1 MKKFFLLLTL
11 VLTAGVVHAQIET
24 HFSER
29 ANLLPP
35 AKKAPCNV
43 YQATPYTWNEDDA
56 LLATIFDDV
65 QAGSYNGAPNIP
77 ANETMA
83 STYENF
89 VIRVSGLSS
98 GGCYS
103 VEFYDLVNGQEELL
117 HTFTYWSDDVHISPL
132 RSLFSEQ
139 DINRIHRVKL
149 KGKGLSGE
157 LTLEEAYFI
166 SAYKGLSVK
175 NSDNVYVG
183 YTDKDG
189 IDIGNAYID
198 PSYLIRSNRMWV
210 EIDPVDRS
218 FEIFLKPGKGEPEW
232 KDGVVGSNIE
242 RDNYGNEKWTGEPV
256 GTLSFSLPYTEG
268 IDMGE
273 VSFTAIDFNRTGD
286 PLWRFV
292 FHNTKVDL
300 LHNNNSSD
308 YEGKDTRVRD
318 LYNSRYNGPF
328 YDDNESTNPN
338 DHLANTTSGLAIN
351 HVNSIYWQSN
361 PYLFS
366 VNPQTNEWHK
376 WVPKSDGSG
385 YEPGPALDM
394 GENNNY
400 GILSVKCQN
409 ICFTKNRIKARTTR
423 YQLDTNSYTTYW
435 YGGRP
440 GFENYIGK
448 NAVLQSEDGK
458 YQVYGNY
465 NVSDD
470 KCYANLTAF
479 KKMKIKGDPNV
490 EVCIRFKVENDK
502 DNELT
507 TETGLDNA
515 AFKHV
520 IRAKTDKY
528 GEVNIDLHFFENKEF
543 DEFYLNYIYFED
555 AAHTISSIE
564 LFDGI
569 GKEVPLVDPDNDN
582 STYNPNNMFH
592 LWNDDGK
599 YGWQYG
605 TIVRWADPYFDYNPQ
620 AESGELIYGHNDPA
634 FKESQEDSYLSF
646 AYADLTGYKALR
658 IYGRGQFGIYY
669 NLSNLKEGEDS
680 PDHFFYIQSNGTYA
694 ELDISNF
701 EFFHLN
707 GIYMGYQSTVD
718 GITLIENEE
727 VDYVFYGNGS
737 YGEQGKAPID
747 PSVENAKDDPTAK
760 VIDVRPRCNNM
771 EARFDGAIFGWV
783 QHLSLPKPANPN
795 VLYIERTDEFDE
807 DANGNHI
814 NLIVPSNKWDTYEDD
829 PSIFEYFKA
838 GNIKLVDGFS
848 FYAPKKINANTAT
861 YTRTFNNANVVNSVI
876 IPFNVD
882 ASSNDKYGFY
892 ETSITKKS
900 VLAAS
905 SGKKVGILGEQ
916 DVKEGDWLLQF
927 EQNKSVAKA
936 NTPYLYAVRSAGKV
950 VFNGIA
956 NGGKVEI
963 SETPDVK
970 TPAKQNMTSYS
981 APSDGEKDDF
991 YLRGVYEGTYME
1003 HILFYAANGTL
1014 YRTPFMTV
1022 TPFRTIIKSP
1032 IDVTDG
1038 SWEGDEDNYFE
1049 PAGGVKVVLAFDGD
1063 DESLDI
1069 NSLVA
1074 DGLFA
1079 EDEPIYNVAGQRVNT
1094 FDKGIYI
1101 VGGKKILVK

>member
-1 MKKFFLLLTL
+1 MAL
-11 VLTAGVVHAQIET
+11 VLTAGVVHAQDES
-24 HFSER
+24 HFGDRTRLPKAKR
-29 ANLLPP
+29 AICRVSCP
-35 AKKAPCNV
+35 KS
-43 YQATPYTWNEDDA
+43 YEWNQDNKELDV
-56 LLATIFDDV
+56 LFNDV
-65 QAGSYNGAPNIP
+65 QTGSLNGVQNILP
-77 ANETMA
+77 GETMA

-89 VIRVSGLSS
+89 VIRVSGLSE
-98 GGCYS
+98 GGVYS
-103 VEFYDLVNGQEELL
+103 VQFLDNNGVEL
-117 HTFTYWSDDVHISPL
+117 HTFTYWTDDVHISPL
-132 RSLFSEQ
+132 RSLFTEEQ
-139 DINRIHRVKL
+139 INNIHKVKL
-149 KGKGLSGE
+149 IGKGSSGK

-175 NSDNVYVG
+175 DEKGVYVG
-183 YTDKDG
+183 YTDNDH

-210 EIDPVDRS
+210 EINQDDRS
-218 FEIFLKPGKGEPEW
+218 FEIFLKPGKGEPQWEN
-232 KDGVVGSNIE
+232 GVVGSNIE
-242 RDNYGNEKWTGEPV
+242 RDQYGNEKWTGEAV
-256 GTLSFSLPYTEG
+256 GTLSFSLPYVEG
-268 IDMGE
+268 IDMGD
-273 VSFTAIDFNRTGD
+273 VSFTSIDFDRTGD

-300 LHNNNSSD
+300 QHNNESSD

-338 DHLANTTSGLAIN
+338 DHLANTISGLAIN

-423 YQLDTNSYTTYW
+423 YQLDTDSYTIYW
-435 YGGRP
+435 EGGRP
-440 GFENYIGK
+440 GFENHIGE
-448 NAVLQSEDGK
+448 NAELQNEDGK

-465 NVSDD
+465 NVSDAN
-470 KCYANLTAF
+470 CFANLTAF

-490 EVCIRFKVENDK
+490 EVCIRFKVEEVNDDK
-502 DNELT
+502 LAVEP
-507 TETGLDNA
+507 GLENA

-520 IRAKTDKY
+520 IRAKTDAH
-528 GEVNIDLHFFENKEF
+528 GEVNIDLHFFENMSFE
-543 DEFYLNYIYFED
+543 EFYLNYIYFENG
-555 AAHTISSIE
+555 AHTISSIE

-569 GKEVPLVDPDNDN
+569 GKEVPLVGTDNDPN
-582 STYNPNNMFH
+582 KYDPNNMFH
-592 LWNDDGK
+592 LWNDDSE

-605 TIVRWADPYFDYNPQ
+605 TIVRWADPLFRYNPD
-620 AESGELIYGHNDPA
+620 ATGGGLIWGHFDEA
-634 FKESQEDSYLSF
+634 MDEDDDSYSSF

-658 IYGRGQFGIYY
+658 IYGTGTYGLYF
-669 NLSNLKEGEDS
+669 NLSTKNDKEDKAI
-680 PDHFFYIQSNGTYA
+680 FITSNDTYA
-694 ELDISNF
+694 ELDLSNF

-707 GIYMGYQSTVD
+707 GIYAVGDKPTIGS
-718 GITLIENEE
+718 ITLIENEE

-747 PSVENAKDDPTAK
+747 PSVEKAKDDPTAK

-795 VLYIERTDEFDE
+795 VLYIERTDEFEE

-814 NLIVPSNKWDTYEDD
+814 NLIVPSNKWNIYGEVVSDY
-829 PSIFEYFKA
+829 EYFKA
-838 GNIKLVDGFS
+838 NNIKLFDGFS
-848 FYAPKKINANTAT
+848 FYAPKKINAKTAT
-861 YTRTFNNANVVNSVI
+861 FSRTFNTANVVNSVI
-876 IPFNVD
+876 LPFAVNAD
-882 ASSNDKYGFY
+882 NYNAESNNKNYGFY
-892 ETSITKKS
+892 KTFGVKQSNTTGEKM
-900 VLAAS
+900 A
-905 SGKKVGILGEQ
+905 GILDEQ
-916 DVKEGDWLLQF
+916 DVKENDWMIKFKQKTG
-927 EQNKSVAKA
+927 NTDA
-936 NTPYLYAVRSAGKV
+936 NTPYLYAVKESNTTVFTGVATEDKKV
-950 VFNGIA
+950 I
-956 NGGKVEI
+956 I
-963 SETPDVK
+963 SETPDVG
-970 TPAKQNMTSYS
+970 TSARNNMTNYDEGVTFYKGKES
-981 APSDGEKDDF
+981 F
-991 YLRGVYEGTYME
+991 YLRGVYEPTYME
-1003 HILFYAANGTL
+1003 NILFYSADGTL
-1014 YRTPFMTV
+1014 YRTPYMTV

-1032 IDVTDG
+1032 IDVVE
-1038 SWEGDEDNYFE
+1038 SNEDWHNNQSNYFE
-1049 PAGGVKVVLAFDGD
+1049 AAGNVKIVLAFDGD
-1063 DESLDI
+1063 DSSLDI

-1074 DGLFA
+1074 DGIFA

-1094 FDKGIYI
+1094 FEKGIYI